1 MASSANASDSRTL
14 KRPQNPVPIYGPM
27 VYQFPTED
35 YEVKKPQRGE
45 GGASLLVLFL
55 TIILVLG
62 GVFLYLKESGV
73 DVKPIIER
81 QLAERRLNNG
91 QVNNGQVIERPRSET
106 AISARVAASRL
117 YLREG
122 PGANY
127 VAIYLL
133 PYNWPLSILGESQV
147 GNDGEVWIKVR
158 LETEQGPQEGWVNRK
173 YVQSVT

>member
-1 MASSANASDSRTL
+1 
-14 KRPQNPVPIYGPM
+14 M
-27 VYQFPTED
+27 VYQFPPEE
-35 YEVKKPQRGE
+35 YEMKKPQRGE
-45 GGASLLVLFL
+45 GGAGLLVLFL
-55 TIILVLG
+55 TIILVVG

-81 QLAERRLNNG
+81 QLAERQLNSG
-91 QVNNGQVIERPRSET
+91 QTTDRQLIERPQAGT
-106 AISARVAASRL
+106 AISARVAAGRL

>member
-1 MASSANASDSRTL
+1 MASSANASDTRTL
-14 KRPQNPVPIYGPM
+14 KRPPNPAPIYGPM
-27 VYQFPTED
+27 VYQFPAED

-45 GGASLLVLFL
+45 GAGLLVLFL

-81 QLAERRLNNG
+81 QLAERQLNNG
-91 QVNNGQVIERPRSET
+91 QAPERPRSGT

-158 LETEQGPQEGWVNRK
+158 LQTEQGPQEGWVNRK

>member
-1 MASSANASDSRTL
+1 MAISANASDSRTL

-35 YEVKKPQRGE
+35 YEVKKPRRGD
-45 GGASLLVLFL
+45 GGAILMVLFL

-81 QLAERRLNNG
+81 QLAERQLNNG
-91 QVNNGQVIERPRSET
+91 QAPERPRSGD

-127 VAIYLL
+127 APTYLL
-133 PYNWPLSILGESQV
+133 PYGWPLSDLGESQV

-158 LETEQGPQEGWVNRK
+158 LQTEQGPQEGWVNRK

>member
-1 MASSANASDSRTL
+1 MASSTNVSDSRTL
-14 KRPQNPVPIYGPM
+14 KRPQNPAPIYGPM
-27 VYQFPTED
+27 VYQFPPEE
-35 YEVKKPQRGE
+35 YEVKKTQRSE

-62 GVFLYLKESGV
+62 GVYLYLRESGV
-73 DVKPIIER
+73 EIKPLI
-81 QLAERRLNNG
+81 ERRLNNG
-91 QVNNGQVIERPRSET
+91 LAPESQLIEGARSGV

-127 VAIYLL
+127 VPIYLL
-133 PYNWPLSILGESQV
+133 PYGWPLSILGESQV
-147 GNDGEVWIKVR
+147 SNDGEVWIKVR
-158 LETEQGPQEGWVNRK
+158 LQTEQGPQEGWVNRK

>member
-1 MASSANASDSRTL
+1 MARSTNASDPRAL
-14 KRPQNPVPIYGPM
+14 KRPQNPAPIYGPM

-35 YEVKKPQRGE
+35 YEVKKPQQGQ
-45 GGASLLVLFL
+45 GGAMLMVLFM

-81 QLAERRLNNG
+81 QLAERQLNNG
-91 QVNNGQVIERPRSET
+91 LLTDRPQSGA

-127 VAIYLL
+127 VPTYLL
-133 PYNWPLSILGESQV
+133 PYDWPLSILGESQV

-158 LETEQGPQEGWVNRK
+158 LQTDQGPQEGWVNRK